1 MDFTNLFEYE
11 KHACEKLHKTVFD
24 YYSSGAHDEITLRD
38 NREAYNRIQIHF
50 KVLVDV
56 SKRDSSTEVLGQ
68 KISFPLVIAPTAF
81 HKMAHNEGECAVAK
95 AAVKADTIMCLST
108 LSNTTVEDVSRDCN
122 ANFWFQLYVFRDK
135 AVTEKLVQRVEKAG
149 ARAIVVTVDAPLL
162 GTREKDVKN
171 KFQLPQGL
179 SVINLMPDNKEE
191 LPQKGTDN
199 KSDSGLSLY
208 FNEMLDQSLNW
219 KDIEWLA
226 SIANLP
232 IILKGIVR
240 PEDALRAIE
249 YGAKGIVV
257 SNHGGRQL
265 DTSPATIEVL
275 PSIAEAVDNRIEV
288 LVDGGVR
295 RGTDIL
301 KAVALGA
308 KAVLV
313 GRPVL
318 WGLACNGSEGVY
330 SVLSMLKKE
339 FDLAMALSGCP
350 SIKDIQRDL
359 VSFTSN
365 K

>member
-1 MDFTNLFEYE
+1 
-11 KHACEKLHKTVFD
+11 
-24 YYSSGAHDEITLRD
+24 
-38 NREAYNRIQIHF
+38 
-50 KVLVDV
+50 
-56 SKRDSSTEVLGQ
+56 
-68 KISFPLVIAPTAF
+68 
-81 HKMAHNEGECAVAK
+81 MAHNEGECAVAK

-135 AVTEKLVQRVEKAG
+135 AVTEKLVRRVEKAG
-149 ARAIVVTVDAPLL
+149 AKAIVVTVDAPLL

-179 SVINLMPDNKEE
+179 SVINLMPDSKEE
-191 LPQKGTDN
+191 LPNDKP
-199 KSDSGLSLY
+199 DSGLSLY

-226 SIANLP
+226 SITKLP

-240 PEDALRAIE
+240 PDDALRAIE

-275 PSIAEAVDNRIEV
+275 PSIAEVVDNRIEV

-301 KAVALGA
+301 KSVALGA

-359 VSFTSN
+359 VSFSSN

>member
-1 MDFTNLFEYE
+1 MSFINLFELE
-11 KHACEKLHKTVFD
+11 KLACEKLHKTAFD

-38 NREAYNRIQIHF
+38 NREAFNRIKIHY

-56 SKRDSSTEVLGQ
+56 SNRNSSTEVLGQ
-68 KISFPLVIAPTAF
+68 KISFPLIIAPTAF
-81 HKMAHNEGECAVAK
+81 HKMAHQEGECAAAK
-95 AAVKADTIMCLST
+95 AAMNAGTIMCLST
-108 LSNTTVEDVSRDCN
+108 LSNTTLEEVSESCN
-122 ANFWFQLYVFRDK
+122 SNFWFQLYVFREK
-135 AVTEKLVQRVEKAG
+135 SVTEKLVRRVEKAG

-162 GTREKDVKN
+162 GTRERDVRN
-171 KFQLPQGL
+171 QFQLPTGL
-179 SVINLMPDNKEE
+179 SVINLMPENKEE
-191 LPQKGTDN
+191 LPSDKP
-199 KSDSGLSLY
+199 DSGLSLY

-226 SIANLP
+226 SITKLP

-240 PEDALRAIE
+240 PDDALRAID

-275 PSIAEAVDNRIEV
+275 PSIAEAVNNRIDV
-288 LVDGGVR
+288 LMDGGVR

-318 WGLACNGSEGVY
+318 WGLCYNGSNGV
-330 SVLSMLKKE
+330 SDVLALLKKE
-339 FDLAMALSGCP
+339 FDLAMALAGCA
-350 SIKDIQRDL
+350 SVEDIQRDL
-359 VSFTSN
+359 VSL
-365 K
+365 

>member
-11 KHACEKLHKTVFD
+11 KHACEKLHKTAFD
-24 YYSSGAHDEITLRD
+24 YYSSGSHDEITLKD
-38 NREAYNRIQIHF
+38 NREAYNRIQIHY

-56 SKRDSSTEVLGQ
+56 SKRDTATEVLGQ
-68 KISFPLVIAPTAF
+68 KISFPLIIAPTAF
-81 HKMAHNEGECAVAK
+81 HKMAHDEGECAVAK
-95 AAVKADTIMCLST
+95 AAVKAGTIMCLST
-108 LSNTTVEDVSRDCN
+108 LSNTTVEDVSKDCN

-135 AVTEKLVQRVEKAG
+135 AVTEKLVRRVERAG
-149 ARAIVVTVDAPLL
+149 AKAIVVTVDAPLL

-179 SVINLMPDNKEE
+179 SVINLMPDSKEE
-191 LPQKGTDN
+191 LPNDKP
-199 KSDSGLSLY
+199 DSGLSLY

-219 KDIEWLA
+219 KDIEWLS
-226 SIANLP
+226 SITKLP

-240 PEDALRAIE
+240 PDDALRAIE

-275 PSIAEAVDNRIEV
+275 PSIAEAIDSRIEV

-308 KAVLV
+308 KAVLI

-350 SIKDIQRDL
+350 TVKDVTRDL
-359 VSFTSN
+359 VLSPSN

>member
-1 MDFTNLFEYE
+1 M
-11 KHACEKLHKTVFD
+11 
-24 YYSSGAHDEITLRD
+24 AHD
-38 NREAYNRIQIHF
+38 
-50 KVLVDV
+50 
-56 SKRDSSTEVLGQ
+56 
-68 KISFPLVIAPTAF
+68 
-81 HKMAHNEGECAVAK
+81 EGECAVAK
-95 AAVKADTIMCLST
+95 AAVQSDTIMCLST
-108 LSNTTVEDVSRDCN
+108 LSNTKVEEVSKSCN
-122 ANFWFQLYVFRDK
+122 SNFWFQLYVFRDK
-135 AVTEKLVQRVEKAG
+135 SVTEKLVRRVEKAG
-149 ARAIVVTVDAPLL
+149 AKAIIVTVDAPLL

-199 KSDSGLSLY
+199 KPDSGLSLY
-208 FNEMLDQSLNW
+208 FNDMLDQSLNW

-226 SIANLP
+226 SITKLP

-240 PEDALRAIE
+240 PDDALRAID

-275 PSIAEAVDNRIEV
+275 PYIAEAVDNRIEV
-288 LVDGGVR
+288 MVDGGIR

-318 WGLACNGSEGVY
+318 WGLACNGSQGVS
-330 SVLSMLKKE
+330 SVLTLLKKE

-350 SIKDIQRDL
+350 
-359 VSFTSN
+359 T
-365 K
+365 

>member
-11 KHACEKLHKTVFD
+11 KHACEKLHKHAFD

-38 NREAYNRIQIHF
+38 NREAYNRIKIHY

-56 SKRDSSTEVLGQ
+56 SKRDLSTEVLGQ
-68 KISFPLVIAPTAF
+68 KISFPLIIAPTAF
-81 HKMAHNEGECAVAK
+81 HKMAHDEGECAVAK

-108 LSNTTVEDVSRDCN
+108 LSNSTVEDVSKNCN

-135 AVTEKLVQRVEKAG
+135 AVTEKLVRRVEKAG
-149 ARAIVVTVDAPLL
+149 AKAIVITVDAPLL

-179 SVINLMPDNKEE
+179 SVINLMPDSKEE
-191 LPQKGTDN
+191 LPSN
-199 KSDSGLSLY
+199 KPDSGLSLY
-208 FNEMLDQSLNW
+208 FSDMLDQSLNW
-219 KDIEWLA
+219 KDIEWIA
-226 SIANLP
+226 SITKLP
-232 IILKGIVR
+232 VILKGIVR
-240 PEDALRAIE
+240 KDDALRAID

-288 LVDGGVR
+288 LIDGGVR
-295 RGTDIL
+295 RGTDII

-318 WGLACNGSEGVY
+318 WGLACNGSDGVY
-330 SVLSMLKKE
+330 EVLSLLKKE
-339 FDLAMALSGCP
+339 FDLAIALSGCP
-350 SIKDIQRDL
+350 SVKDIQKDL
-359 VSFTSN
+359 ISPAQ
-365 K
+365 

>member
-1 MDFTNLFEYE
+1 MDFTNLFEFE
-11 KHACEKLHKTVFD
+11 KHACEKLHKIAFD

-38 NREAYNRIQIHF
+38 NREAYNRIKIHY

-56 SKRDSSTEVLGQ
+56 SKRDLSTEVLGQ
-68 KISFPLVIAPTAF
+68 KISFPLIIAPTAF
-81 HKMAHNEGECAVAK
+81 HKMAHDEGECAVAK

-108 LSNTTVEDVSRDCN
+108 LSNSTVEEVSNNCN
-122 ANFWFQLYVFRDK
+122 SNFWFQLYVFRDK
-135 AVTEKLVQRVEKAG
+135 AVTEKLVRRVEKAG

-171 KFQLPQGL
+171 KFQLPRGL
-179 SVINLMPDNKEE
+179 SVINLMPDNKDE
-191 LPQKGTDN
+191 LPGDKP
-199 KSDSGLSLY
+199 DSGLSLY
-208 FNEMLDQSLNW
+208 FNEMLDQGLNW
-219 KDIEWLA
+219 KDIEWLV
-226 SIANLP
+226 SITKLP

-240 PEDALRAIE
+240 PDDALRAIE

-275 PSIAEAVDNRIEV
+275 PSIAKAVDNRIEI

-295 RGTDIL
+295 RGTDIF

-318 WGLACNGSEGVY
+318 WGLACNGSEGVFE
-330 SVLSMLKKE
+330 VLSMLKKE
-339 FDLAMALSGCP
+339 FDLALALSGCP
-350 SIKDIQRDL
+350 NVKDIQRDL
-359 VSFTSN
+359 VSFAS
-365 K
+365 

>member
-11 KHACEKLHKTVFD
+11 KHACEKLHKTAFD

-38 NREAYNRIQIHF
+38 NREVYNRIKIHY

-68 KISFPLVIAPTAF
+68 KISFPLIIAPTAF
-81 HKMAHNEGECAVAK
+81 HKMAHAEGECAVAK
-95 AAVKADTIMCLST
+95 ASVKADTIMCLST
-108 LSNTTVEDVSRDCN
+108 LSNTTVEDVSKDCN

-135 AVTEKLVQRVEKAG
+135 SVTEKLVRRVENAG
-149 ARAIVVTVDAPLL
+149 AKAIVVTVDAPLL

-179 SVINLMPDNKEE
+179 SVINLMPDSKED
-191 LPQKGTDN
+191 LPDGKP
-199 KSDSGLSLY
+199 DSGLSLY

-226 SIANLP
+226 SITKLP

-240 PEDALRAIE
+240 PDDALKAIE

-275 PSIAEAVDNRIEV
+275 PAIADKVDNRIEI

-308 KAVLV
+308 KAVLI
-313 GRPVL
+313 GRPIL
-318 WGLACNGSEGVY
+318 WGLSCNGSEGVY
-330 SVLSMLKKE
+330 SVLSLLKKE

-350 SIKDIQRDL
+350 SVKDIQRDL
-359 VSFTSN
+359 VSFASN

>member
-11 KHACEKLHKTVFD
+11 KHACEKLHKTAFD

-38 NREAYNRIQIHF
+38 NREAYNRIKINY

-68 KISFPLVIAPTAF
+68 KISFPLIIAPTAF
-81 HKMAHNEGECAVAK
+81 HKMAHEEGECAVAK

-108 LSNTTVEDVSRDCN
+108 LSNTKVEDVSKDCN
-122 ANFWFQLYVFRDK
+122 SNFWFQLYVFRDK
-135 AVTEKLVQRVEKAG
+135 SVTEKLVRRVEKAG
-149 ARAIVVTVDAPLL
+149 AKAIVVTVDAPLL

-179 SVINLMPDNKEE
+179 SVINLMPDNKEA
-191 LPQKGTDN
+191 LPDN
-199 KSDSGLSLY
+199 KPDSGLSLY
-208 FNEMLDQSLNW
+208 FNDMLDQSLNW

-226 SIANLP
+226 SITKLP

-240 PEDALRAIE
+240 PDDALRAID

-275 PSIAEAVDNRIEV
+275 PSIAEAIDNRIEV

-295 RGTDIL
+295 RGTDII

-318 WGLACNGSEGVY
+318 WGLACNGSEGVS
-330 SVLSMLKKE
+330 SVLELLRKE

-350 SIKDIQRDL
+350 TVKDIQRDL
-359 VSFTSN
+359 VSLA
-365 K
+365 

>member
-1 MDFTNLFEYE
+1 MEFTNLFEYE
-11 KHACEKLHKTVFD
+11 KLACEKLHKTAFD
-24 YYSSGAHDEITLRD
+24 YYSSGAHDEITLKD
-38 NREAYNRIQIHF
+38 NREAYNRIQIHY

-56 SKRDSSTEVLGQ
+56 SKRDLSTEVFGQ
-68 KISFPLVIAPTAF
+68 KISFPLIIAPTAF

-95 AAVKADTIMCLST
+95 AAMQSDTIICLST
-108 LSNTTVEDVSRDCN
+108 LSNTKVEEVSESCKS
-122 ANFWFQLYVFRDK
+122 NFWFQLYVFRDK
-135 AVTEKLVQRVEKAG
+135 SVTEKLVRRVEKAG
-149 ARAIVVTVDAPLL
+149 AKAIVVTVDAPLL

-179 SVINLMPDNKEE
+179 SVINLMPDNKDE
-191 LPQKGTDN
+191 LPDN
-199 KSDSGLSLY
+199 KPDSGLSLY

-226 SIANLP
+226 SITKLP
-232 IILKGIVR
+232 IILKGIIR
-240 PEDALRAIE
+240 PDDALRAID

-275 PSIAEAVDNRIEV
+275 PKIAEAVDNRIEV
-288 LVDGGVR
+288 LVDGGIR

-318 WGLACNGSEGVY
+318 WGLACNGTEGVS
-330 SVLSMLKKE
+330 SVLSLLKKE
-339 FDLAMALSGCP
+339 FDLAMALSGTP
-350 SIKDIQRDL
+350 TVKDITRDL
-359 VSFTSN
+359 VSFH

>member
-1 MDFTNLFEYE
+1 MSFINLFELE
-11 KHACEKLHKTVFD
+11 NLASEKLHKTAFD

-38 NREAYNRIQIHF
+38 NREAYNRIKIHY

-56 SKRDSSTEVLGQ
+56 SNRDTSTEVLGQ
-68 KISFPLVIAPTAF
+68 KISFPLIIAPTAF
-81 HKMAHNEGECAVAK
+81 HKMAHDEGECAVAK
-95 AAVKADTIMCLST
+95 AAMNADTIMCLST
-108 LSNTTVEDVSRDCN
+108 LSNTTVEDVSKSCN
-122 ANFWFQLYVFRDK
+122 SNFWFQLYVFRDK
-135 AVTEKLVQRVEKAG
+135 AVTEKLVKRVEKAG
-149 ARAIVVTVDAPLL
+149 ARALVVTVDAPLL
-162 GTREKDVKN
+162 GTRERDVKN
-171 KFQLPQGL
+171 KFQLPRGL

-191 LPQKGTDN
+191 LPQKGIDD
-199 KSDSGLSLY
+199 KPDSGLSLY
-208 FNEMLDQSLNW
+208 FNDMLDHSLNW

-226 SIANLP
+226 TITKLP

-240 PEDALRAIE
+240 PDDALRAIE

-265 DTSPATIEVL
+265 DTSPATINVL
-275 PSIAEAVDNRIEV
+275 TPIAEAVDNRIEV

-313 GRPVL
+313 GRPIL
-318 WGLACNGSEGVY
+318 WGLSYAGSAGV
-330 SVLSMLKKE
+330 SEVLSLLKKE
-339 FDLAMALSGCP
+339 FDLAMALSGCA
-350 SIKDIQRDL
+350 SVKDIQRDL
-359 VSFTSN
+359 VST